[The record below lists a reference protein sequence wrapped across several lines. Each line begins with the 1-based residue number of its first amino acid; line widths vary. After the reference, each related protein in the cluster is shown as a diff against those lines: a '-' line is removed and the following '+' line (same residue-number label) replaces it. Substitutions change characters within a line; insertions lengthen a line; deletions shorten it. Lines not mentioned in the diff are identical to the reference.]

1 MTIYSY
7 VIQRANGTRFI
18 VRATK
23 PPVLLPDEKL
33 LGVADAVERP
43 RGYREKAQNVARR
56 TDERWRNGL

>member
-7 VIQRANGTRFI
+7 VIERGNGTRII

-33 LGVADAVERP
+33 IGVADAVERP
-43 RGYREKAQNVARR
+43 RGYREKAQTVARR
-56 TDERWRNGL
+56 TEEKWRNGF